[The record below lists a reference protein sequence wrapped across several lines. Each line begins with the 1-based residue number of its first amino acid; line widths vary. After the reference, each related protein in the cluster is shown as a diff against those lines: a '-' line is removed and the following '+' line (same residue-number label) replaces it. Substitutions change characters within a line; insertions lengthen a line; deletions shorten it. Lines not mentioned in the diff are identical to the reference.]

1 MRLGNICVRLLGKDG
16 GDGVAGADRIL
27 GEPVMNIII
36 KFFLLKIEL
45 RCFGIAS
52 NRKIPF

>member
-36 KFFLLKIEL
+36 KFFMLKIEL
-45 RCFGIAS
+45 
-52 NRKIPF
+52 